1 MPESQ
6 RLYERIAQE
15 IAEGI
20 ARGVYAIG
28 QRLPSERD
36 LAQTFRVSRP
46 TVREAMIALE
56 LDGLVDVRT
65 GSGVYVT
72 HRSPPAGVTGKR
84 DIGPFELLEARR
96 AIEGEACAMAAA
108 RITAAQLTQLS
119 ELIAEMRNEND
130 HDVQLSEAADRRF
143 HELIAQASENTA
155 MIAAVEM
162 LWDARSRSPQHRSMD
177 AKVRS
182 LGIKPRVDEHATIL
196 EALGHRNPD
205 AARAAMRAHLTQVL
219 EATLQATETE
229 KLEQTRAQITEQR
242 KRYALDSA

>member
-1 MPESQ
+1 MPEPQ
-6 RLYERIAQE
+6 RLYERLAQQ

-20 ARGVYAIG
+20 ARGAYAIG

-36 LAQTFRVSRP
+36 LAQKFGVSRP

-72 HRSPPAGVTGKR
+72 RSSPPAGVTGEK
-84 DIGPFELLEARR
+84 DIGPFEVLEARR
-96 AIEGEACAMAAA
+96 AIEGEACAMAAT

-119 ELIAEMRNEND
+119 ELVAEMRSEND

-182 LGIKPRVDEHATIL
+182 LGIKPRVDE
-196 EALGHRNPD
+196 
-205 AARAAMRAHLTQVL
+205 
-219 EATLQATETE
+219 LQATETE
-229 KLEQTRAQITEQR
+229 KLEQARAQSTEQR
-242 KRYALDSA
+242 KRYALGS